1 MRKNLMRKRRLQRPA
16 KDQNYLI
23 NTFNQVLARHFLTM
37 GIIATICI
45 FMSIESFADS
55 IYLKPLTS
63 SPVFYFFILTA
74 ISLFFIFIYLKRGY
88 KIEPIHLA
96 WLTYLL
102 FISVVEEIAFRM
114 MLPILLSST
123 FGIISAVLFS
133 NFLFAYIH
141 YVTLRWKFIN
151 CVVAFV
157 GGLGLSRLLV
167 STEDIAI
174 LILVHY
180 FFTFLNTP
188 LPPERR

>member
-1 MRKNLMRKRRLQRPA
+1 MMQNSVPKRRLQRPA
-16 KDQNYLI
+16 KDQNRLI
-23 NTFNQVLARHFLTM
+23 NTFKQVLARHFLTM
-37 GIIATICI
+37 AVIAGICI
-45 FMSIESFADS
+45 FISIESFANS

-74 ISLFFIFIYLKRGY
+74 VSLFFIFFYLKRGY
-88 KIEPIHLA
+88 KIEWIHGA

-102 FISVVEEIAFRM
+102 FISVVEEFAFRM
-114 MLPILLSST
+114 MLPILLSGT
-123 FGIISAVLFS
+123 FGMMSAVLFS
-133 NFLFAYIH
+133 NFLFAFIH
-141 YVTLRWKFIN
+141 YVTLRWKLIN
-151 CVVAFV
+151 CVVAFI
-157 GGLGLSRLLV
+157 GGLGFSRLLV

>member
-1 MRKNLMRKRRLQRPA
+1 MQKNLMRKRRLQRPA

-37 GIIATICI
+37 SMIATICI
-45 FMSIESFADS
+45 FMSIDSFADS
-55 IYLKPLTS
+55 IYLKPLIS
-63 SPVFYFFILTA
+63 SPFFYFFILTA
-74 ISLFFIFIYLKRGY
+74 MSLFFIFIYLKRGY
-88 KIEPIHLA
+88 KIESIHLA

-102 FISVVEEIAFRM
+102 FISVAEEIAFRM
-114 MLPILLSST
+114 MLPILLSGT
-123 FGIISAVLFS
+123 FGMISAVLFS

-151 CVVAFV
+151 CVVAFI

-167 STEDIAI
+167 STEDVAI
-174 LILVHY
+174 LVLVHY
-180 FFTFLNTP
+180 FFTFLNAP

>member
-1 MRKNLMRKRRLQRPA
+1 MRKNSMRKRRLQRPA

-23 NTFNQVLARHFLTM
+23 NSFNQVLARHFLTM
-37 GIIATICI
+37 SIIATICI

-88 KIEPIHLA
+88 KIESIHLA
-96 WLTYLL
+96 WLIYLL
-102 FISVVEEIAFRM
+102 FISVAEEIAFRM
-114 MLPILLSST
+114 MLPILLSGT
-123 FGIISAVLFS
+123 FGMISAVLFS

-151 CVVAFV
+151 CVVAFI

-167 STEDIAI
+167 STEDVAI
-174 LILVHY
+174 LVLVHY

>member
-1 MRKNLMRKRRLQRPA
+1 MMQNSMSKRRLQRPA
-16 KDQNYLI
+16 KDQNRLI
-23 NTFNQVLARHFLTM
+23 KTFNQVLARHFLTM
-37 GIIATICI
+37 TVIAGICI
-45 FMSIESFADS
+45 FISIESFANN

-74 ISLFFIFIYLKRGY
+74 ISLFFIFCYLKKGH
-88 KIEPIHLA
+88 KIEWIHLA

-102 FISVVEEIAFRM
+102 FISVVEEFAFRM
-114 MLPILLSST
+114 MLPILLSGT
-123 FGIISAVLFS
+123 FGMMSAVLFS
-133 NFLFAYIH
+133 NFLFACIH
-141 YVTLRWKFIN
+141 YVTLRWKLIN
-151 CVVAFV
+151 CVVAFI
-157 GGLGLSRLLV
+157 GGLGLSKLLV

>member
-1 MRKNLMRKRRLQRPA
+1 MRKNSMRKRRLQRPA

-37 GIIATICI
+37 SIIATICI

-88 KIEPIHLA
+88 KIESIHLA
-96 WLTYLL
+96 WLIYLL
-102 FISVVEEIAFRM
+102 FISVAEEIAFRM
-114 MLPILLSST
+114 MLPILLSGT
-123 FGIISAVLFS
+123 FGMISAVLFS

-151 CVVAFV
+151 CVVAFI

-167 STEDIAI
+167 STEDVAI
-174 LILVHY
+174 LVLVHY

>member
-1 MRKNLMRKRRLQRPA
+1 MQKNSMRKRRLQRPA

-23 NTFNQVLARHFLTM
+23 NSFNQVLARHFLTM
-37 GIIATICI
+37 SIIATICI

-88 KIEPIHLA
+88 KIESIHLA

-102 FISVVEEIAFRM
+102 FISVAEEIAFRM
-114 MLPILLSST
+114 MLPILLSGT
-123 FGIISAVLFS
+123 FGMISAVLFS

-151 CVVAFV
+151 CVVAFI

-167 STEDIAI
+167 STEDVAI
-174 LILVHY
+174 LVLVHY

>member
-1 MRKNLMRKRRLQRPA
+1 MRKNSMRKRRLQRPA

-37 GIIATICI
+37 SMIATICI

-55 IYLKPLTS
+55 IYLKPLIS
-63 SPVFYFFILTA
+63 SPFFYFFILTA

-88 KIEPIHLA
+88 KIEPIHLV

-102 FISVVEEIAFRM
+102 FISVAEEIAFRM
-114 MLPILLSST
+114 MLPILLSGT
-123 FGIISAVLFS
+123 FGMISAVLFS

-151 CVVAFV
+151 CVVAFI

-167 STEDIAI
+167 STEDVAI
-174 LILVHY
+174 LVLVHY

>member
-1 MRKNLMRKRRLQRPA
+1 MKNSLPKRRLQRPA
-16 KDQNYLI
+16 TDLDFFI
-23 NTFNQVLARHFLTM
+23 NTFYQVLTRHFLTM
-37 GIIATICI
+37 SLIAGTCI
-45 FMSIESFADS
+45 FLSIDSFKNS
-55 IYLKPLTS
+55 IYLDPIIS
-63 SPVFYFFILTA
+63 YPIFYFFVLFA
-74 ISLFFIFIYLKRGY
+74 IFLFFIAFYLNRRH
-88 KIEPIHLA
+88 KIEQIHLA
-96 WLTYLL
+96 WLTYLF
-102 FISVVEEIAFRM
+102 FISIVEELAFRM
-114 MLPILLSST
+114 ILPILLSGT
-123 FGIISAVLFS
+123 FGMLSAILLS

-151 CVVAFV
+151 CIVAFI

>member
-1 MRKNLMRKRRLQRPA
+1 MQKNSMRKRRLQRPA

-37 GIIATICI
+37 SMIATICI
-45 FMSIESFADS
+45 FMSIDSFADS
-55 IYLKPLTS
+55 IYLKPLIS
-63 SPVFYFFILTA
+63 SPFFYFFILTA

-102 FISVVEEIAFRM
+102 FISVAEEIAFRM
-114 MLPILLSST
+114 MLPILLSGT
-123 FGIISAVLFS
+123 FGMISAVLFS

-151 CVVAFV
+151 CVVAFI

-167 STEDIAI
+167 STEDVAI
-174 LILVHY
+174 LVLVHY
-180 FFTFLNTP
+180 FFTFFNTP

>member
-1 MRKNLMRKRRLQRPA
+1 MRKNLMRKKRLQRPA

-37 GIIATICI
+37 SIIATICI
-45 FMSIESFADS
+45 FMSIESFADN

-102 FISVVEEIAFRM
+102 FISVAEEIAFRM
-114 MLPILLSST
+114 MLPILLSGT
-123 FGIISAVLFS
+123 FGMISAVLFS

-151 CVVAFV
+151 CVVAFI

-167 STEDIAI
+167 STEDVAI
-174 LILVHY
+174 LVLVHY

>member
-37 GIIATICI
+37 SIIATICI

-102 FISVVEEIAFRM
+102 FISVAEEIAFRM
-114 MLPILLSST
+114 MLPILLSGT
-123 FGIISAVLFS
+123 FGMISAVLFS

-151 CVVAFV
+151 CVVAFI

-174 LILVHY
+174 LVLVHY

>member
-37 GIIATICI
+37 SIIATICI

-102 FISVVEEIAFRM
+102 FISVAEEIAFRM
-114 MLPILLSST
+114 MLPILLSGT
-123 FGIISAVLFS
+123 FGMIFAVLFS

-151 CVVAFV
+151 CVVAFI

-167 STEDIAI
+167 STEDVAI
-174 LILVHY
+174 LVLVHY

>member
-1 MRKNLMRKRRLQRPA
+1 MRKNSMRKRRLQRPA

-37 GIIATICI
+37 SIIATICI
-45 FMSIESFADS
+45 FMSIESFVDS

-63 SPVFYFFILTA
+63 SPVLYFFILTA

-88 KIEPIHLA
+88 KIESIHLA
-96 WLTYLL
+96 WLIYLL
-102 FISVVEEIAFRM
+102 FISVAEEIAFRM
-114 MLPILLSST
+114 MLPILLSGT
-123 FGIISAVLFS
+123 FGMISAVLFS

-151 CVVAFV
+151 CVVAFI

-167 STEDIAI
+167 STEDVAI
-174 LILVHY
+174 LVLVHY

>member
-1 MRKNLMRKRRLQRPA
+1 MMQNSVPKRRLQRPA
-16 KDQNYLI
+16 KDQNRLI

-37 GIIATICI
+37 AIIATICI
-45 FMSIESFADS
+45 FISIESFANS

-74 ISLFFIFIYLKRGY
+74 ISLFFIFFYLKRGY
-88 KIEPIHLA
+88 KIERIHLA

-114 MLPILLSST
+114 MLPMLLSGT
-123 FGIISAVLFS
+123 FGMISTVLFS
-133 NFLFAYIH
+133 NFLFAFIH

-151 CVVAFV
+151 CVVAFA

>member
-37 GIIATICI
+37 SIIATICI

-88 KIEPIHLA
+88 KIESIHLA

-123 FGIISAVLFS
+123 LGIISAVLFS

-174 LILVHY
+174 LVLVHY

>member
-1 MRKNLMRKRRLQRPA
+1 MRKNSMRKRRLQRPA

-37 GIIATICI
+37 SMIATICI
-45 FMSIESFADS
+45 FMSIDSFADS
-55 IYLKPLTS
+55 IYLKPLIY
-63 SPVFYFFILTA
+63 SPFFYFFILTA

-88 KIEPIHLA
+88 KIESIHLA
-96 WLTYLL
+96 WLIYLL
-102 FISVVEEIAFRM
+102 FISVAEEIAFRM
-114 MLPILLSST
+114 MLPILLSGT
-123 FGIISAVLFS
+123 FGMISAVLFS

-151 CVVAFV
+151 CVVAFI

-167 STEDIAI
+167 STEDVAI
-174 LILVHY
+174 LVLVHY

>member
-1 MRKNLMRKRRLQRPA
+1 MRKNSMRKRRLQRPA

-23 NTFNQVLARHFLTM
+23 NSFNQVLARHFLTM
-37 GIIATICI
+37 SIIATICI

-88 KIEPIHLA
+88 KIESIHLA

-102 FISVVEEIAFRM
+102 FISVAEEIAFRM
-114 MLPILLSST
+114 MLPILLSGT
-123 FGIISAVLFS
+123 FGMISAVLFS

-151 CVVAFV
+151 CVVAFI

-167 STEDIAI
+167 STEDVAI
-174 LILVHY
+174 LVLVHY

>member
-1 MRKNLMRKRRLQRPA
+1 MQKNSMRKRRLQRPA

-37 GIIATICI
+37 SIIATICI
-45 FMSIESFADS
+45 FMSIDSFADS

-102 FISVVEEIAFRM
+102 FISVAEEIAFRM
-114 MLPILLSST
+114 MLPILLSGT
-123 FGIISAVLFS
+123 FGMISAVLFS

-151 CVVAFV
+151 CVVAFI

-167 STEDIAI
+167 STEDVAI
-174 LILVHY
+174 LVLVHY

>member
-1 MRKNLMRKRRLQRPA
+1 MQKNSMRKRRLQRPA

-37 GIIATICI
+37 SIIATICI
-45 FMSIESFADS
+45 FISIESFADS

-88 KIEPIHLA
+88 KIESIHLA

-102 FISVVEEIAFRM
+102 FISVAEEIAFRM
-114 MLPILLSST
+114 MLPILLSGT
-123 FGIISAVLFS
+123 FGMISAVLFS

-151 CVVAFV
+151 CVVAFI

-167 STEDIAI
+167 STEDVAI
-174 LILVHY
+174 LVLVHY

>member
-37 GIIATICI
+37 SIIATICI
-45 FMSIESFADS
+45 FISIASFADS

-88 KIEPIHLA
+88 KIESIHLA

-102 FISVVEEIAFRM
+102 FISVAEEIAFRM
-114 MLPILLSST
+114 ILPILLSGT
-123 FGIISAVLFS
+123 FGMISAVLFS

-141 YVTLRWKFIN
+141 YVSLRWKFIN
-151 CVVAFV
+151 CVVAFI

-167 STEDIAI
+167 STEDVAI
-174 LILVHY
+174 LVLVHY

>member
-1 MRKNLMRKRRLQRPA
+1 MQKNSMRKRRLQRPA

-37 GIIATICI
+37 SIIATICI

-102 FISVVEEIAFRM
+102 FISVAEEIAFRM

-123 FGIISAVLFS
+123 FDIISAVLFS

-151 CVVAFV
+151 CVVAFI

-167 STEDIAI
+167 STEDVAI
-174 LILVHY
+174 LVLVHY

>member
-1 MRKNLMRKRRLQRPA
+1 MRKNSMRKRRLQRPA

-37 GIIATICI
+37 SIIATICI

-63 SPVFYFFILTA
+63 SPFFYFFILTA

-88 KIEPIHLA
+88 KIESIHLA

-102 FISVVEEIAFRM
+102 FISVAEEIAFRM
-114 MLPILLSST
+114 MLPILLSGT

-151 CVVAFV
+151 CVVAFI

-174 LILVHY
+174 LVLVHY

>member
-1 MRKNLMRKRRLQRPA
+1 MMQNSVPKRRLQRPA
-16 KDQNYLI
+16 KDQNRLI
-23 NTFNQVLARHFLTM
+23 NTFTQVLARHFLTM
-37 GIIATICI
+37 AVIAGICI
-45 FMSIESFADS
+45 FISIESFANS

-74 ISLFFIFIYLKRGY
+74 VLLFFIFFYLKRGH
-88 KIEPIHLA
+88 KIEWIHGA

-102 FISVVEEIAFRM
+102 FISVVEEFAFRM
-114 MLPILLSST
+114 MLPILLSGT
-123 FGIISAVLFS
+123 FGMMSAVLFS
-133 NFLFAYIH
+133 NFLFAFIH
-141 YVTLRWKFIN
+141 YVTLRWKLIN
-151 CVVAFV
+151 CVVAFI
-157 GGLGLSRLLV
+157 GGLGFSRLLV

>member
-1 MRKNLMRKRRLQRPA
+1 MRKNSMRKRRLQRPA
-16 KDQNYLI
+16 EDQNYLI

-37 GIIATICI
+37 AIIATICI
-45 FMSIESFADS
+45 FISIESFANS

-74 ISLFFIFIYLKRGY
+74 ISLFFIFIYFKRGY
-88 KIEPIHLA
+88 KIESIHLA

-102 FISVVEEIAFRM
+102 FISVAEEIAFRM

-123 FGIISAVLFS
+123 FGMISAVLFS

-141 YVTLRWKFIN
+141 YLTLRWKFIN

-167 STEDIAI
+167 STEDVAI
-174 LILVHY
+174 LVLVHY

>member
-1 MRKNLMRKRRLQRPA
+1 MRKNSMRKRRLQRPA

-23 NTFNQVLARHFLTM
+23 NSFNQVLARHFLTM
-37 GIIATICI
+37 SIIATICI

-102 FISVVEEIAFRM
+102 FISVAEEIAFRM
-114 MLPILLSST
+114 MLPILLSGT
-123 FGIISAVLFS
+123 FGMISAVLFS

-151 CVVAFV
+151 CVVAFI

-167 STEDIAI
+167 STEDVAI
-174 LILVHY
+174 LVLVHY
-180 FFTFLNTP
+180 FFTFFNTP

>member
-1 MRKNLMRKRRLQRPA
+1 MRKNLMRKKRLQRPA

-37 GIIATICI
+37 SIIATICI

-88 KIEPIHLA
+88 KIESIHLA
-96 WLTYLL
+96 WLIYLL
-102 FISVVEEIAFRM
+102 FISVAEEIAFRM
-114 MLPILLSST
+114 MLPILLSGT
-123 FGIISAVLFS
+123 FGMISAVLFS

-151 CVVAFV
+151 CVVAFI

-167 STEDIAI
+167 SAEDVAI
-174 LILVHY
+174 LVLVHY
-180 FFTFLNTP
+180 FFTFLNTS

>member
-37 GIIATICI
+37 SIIATICI

-88 KIEPIHLA
+88 KIESIHLA

-102 FISVVEEIAFRM
+102 FISVAEEIAFRM
-114 MLPILLSST
+114 MLPILLSGT
-123 FGIISAVLFS
+123 FGMISAVLFS

-151 CVVAFV
+151 CVVAFI

-167 STEDIAI
+167 STEDVAI
-174 LILVHY
+174 LVLVHY

>member
-1 MRKNLMRKRRLQRPA
+1 MRKNSMRKRRLQRPA

-23 NTFNQVLARHFLTM
+23 NSFNQVLARHFLTM
-37 GIIATICI
+37 SIIATICI
-45 FMSIESFADS
+45 FMSIESFTDS

-88 KIEPIHLA
+88 KIEPIHLV

-102 FISVVEEIAFRM
+102 FISVAEEIAFRM
-114 MLPILLSST
+114 MLPILLSGT
-123 FGIISAVLFS
+123 FGMISAVLFS

-151 CVVAFV
+151 CVVAFI

-167 STEDIAI
+167 STEDVAI
-174 LILVHY
+174 LVLVHY

>member
-1 MRKNLMRKRRLQRPA
+1 MRKNSMRKRRLQRPA

-37 GIIATICI
+37 SIIATICI

-74 ISLFFIFIYLKRGY
+74 ISMFFIFIYLKRGY

-102 FISVVEEIAFRM
+102 FISVAEEIAFRM
-114 MLPILLSST
+114 MLPILLSGT
-123 FGIISAVLFS
+123 FGMISAVLFS

-151 CVVAFV
+151 CVVAFI

-167 STEDIAI
+167 STEDVAI
-174 LILVHY
+174 LVLVHY

>member
-1 MRKNLMRKRRLQRPA
+1 MRKNSMRKRRLQRPA

-23 NTFNQVLARHFLTM
+23 NSFNQVLARHFLTM
-37 GIIATICI
+37 SIIATICI
-45 FMSIESFADS
+45 FMSIESFTDS

-88 KIEPIHLA
+88 KIESIHLA
-96 WLTYLL
+96 WLIYLL
-102 FISVVEEIAFRM
+102 FISVAEEIAFRM
-114 MLPILLSST
+114 MLPILLSGT
-123 FGIISAVLFS
+123 FGMISAVLFS

-151 CVVAFV
+151 CVVAFI

-167 STEDIAI
+167 STEDVAI
-174 LILVHY
+174 LVLVHY